1 MVPKAT
7 NIVINYASEYYD
19 FRSMLA
25 IDSYSKSVRSEIWS
39 GFGIAATTSDAGTR
53 FR

>member
-19 FRSMLA
+19 FRSILV
-25 IDSYSKSVRSEIWS
+25 IDSCSKSVRNEIWP
-39 GFGIAATTSDAGTR
+39 GFGNAATTSDAGTR